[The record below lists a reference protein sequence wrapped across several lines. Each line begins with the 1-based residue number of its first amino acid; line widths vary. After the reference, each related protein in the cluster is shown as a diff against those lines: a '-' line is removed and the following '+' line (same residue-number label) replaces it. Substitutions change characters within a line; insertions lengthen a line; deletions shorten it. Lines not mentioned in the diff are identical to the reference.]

1 MDRGR
6 TLQVGDGTAVAHPL
20 LPSLAVSLGGRLP
33 LLVNA
38 PKSSQALG
46 IIPHWVI
53 VDSVSAHV
61 IHRPIDSQKYWS
73 SFAITTDDV
82 EFLYSYIIE
91 LGYPISTDKLALALL
106 KHRVEQENSKLR
118 ERWEGCT
125 VYQPKA
131 HYAVGDRLVFPALQF
146 ATGRVIAL
154 RPGRHPELG
163 EFEVIR
169 VAFDDGQ
176 QREFAARFPHSHR
189 LNQMDVS
196 DFFSH
201 AQSPEALYAANGERV
216 RAALSA
222 ALEQN
227 KEFIRIGDEW
237 FLRAMMAEINIGH
250 LNLAEAVLDMA
261 NGGPLTTDVILRD
274 LSLPTEIG
282 QKVQEASLNA
292 ALAADPR
299 FDEVGP
305 DNKPAWFLR
314 RLEPPEV
321 LTVPE
326 PLRAVRF
333 FGQADLSDQMLA
345 LARELDDELD
355 FDEAA
360 SVEPAQSV
368 RVILTFPHL
377 RAGTL
382 GWSRRVASVLPPSR
396 KPRIAF
402 RLRDPMARQTFTAW
416 AVREGRYIWGLGE
429 WFKTNRLAAG
439 AYIDLTR
446 SEAGDVMLLIDYVRR
461 RPKREWV
468 RVASVRDGRLHLE
481 TAQRPVYCDV
491 DELMAVFVDDPQ
503 AFDALRERPRDVRQA
518 VREAFSEIAK
528 LSPQGNVHVRTL
540 YAVVNLITRCSPT
553 DVLAALV
560 ASSAYVPIGD
570 HYWHLA

>member
-1 MDRGR
+1 MSVS
-6 TLQVGDGTAVAHPL
+6 QVTPEL
-20 LPSLAVSLGGRLP
+20 STPPPERLAGARYNLCT
-33 LLVNA
+33 
-38 PKSSQALG
+38 
-46 IIPHWVI
+46 VI
-53 VDSVSAHV
+53 VDNASAYA
-61 IHRPIDSQKYWS
+61 IHRPTESPRYWS
-73 SFAITTDDV
+73 AFTITADDA
-82 EFLYSYIIE
+82 EFLYGYILE
-91 LGYPISTDKLALALL
+91 LGRPLSIDALALALIQ
-106 KHRVEQENSKLR
+106 HRIERENAELR
-118 ERWEGCT
+118 QRWEGRN
-125 VYQPKA
+125 VYQPKEC
-131 HYAVGDRLVFPALQF
+131 YTVGAQLVFPALQF
-146 ATGRVIAL
+146 ATGRVIAI

-176 QREFAARFPHSHR
+176 QREFAARFPHPHR
-189 LNQMDVS
+189 LNQTDVT

-201 AQSPEALYAANGERV
+201 AQSPEALYAAHGERV
-216 RAALSA
+216 RAVLGA

-227 KEFIRIGDEW
+227 REFIRIGNEW
-237 FLRAMMAEINIGH
+237 FLKAMMAEVNIGH

-274 LSLPTEIG
+274 LSLPPEIG

-321 LTVPE
+321 LTIPE

-333 FGQADLSDQMLA
+333 FGQAALSDQMLA

-360 SVEPAQSV
+360 PVEPAQSV

-382 GWSRRVASVLPPSR
+382 GWSRRVAGVLTPSH

-402 RLRDPMARQTFTAW
+402 RLRDPIARQTFTAW

-439 AYIDLTR
+439 AYVELTR
-446 SEAGDVMLLIDYVRR
+446 SDAGDVILIDFGRH

-491 DELMAVFVDDPQ
+491 DELMAVFVDDPL

-518 VREAFSEIAK
+518 VREAFPEVAK
-528 LSPQGNVHVRTL
+528 LSPQGNVHARTL

-553 DVLAALV
+553 DVFAALAA
-560 ASSAYVPIGD
+560 SGAYVSIGD
-570 HYWHLA
+570 NYWHLA